1 MTTQLSTEKQP
12 DYAQSKG
19 MEESK
24 RKDPREYM
32 LMAIEA
38 MKQSKEEARSD
49 HPSPMVGAVLV
60 FPDGEVDIAYRGELR
75 EGDHAEYT
83 LLDKKYR
90 HRSLDGCWLFATLE
104 PCSPGSRNA
113 PKISCS
119 ERIVNA
125 RIAKVWFG
133 EEDLALK
140 DDLGGVATLKK
151 GHIEVEQFDSDLVKE
166 IKRIN
171 KPFDDWALWKR
182 NHRIEEEANAPG
194 LLYQQA
200 PNSNIESLSDEA
212 LKLYHERAGLTMEY
226 KSAEFFQELLECDL
240 LEKSRVAD
248 QLVPTGNSILLF
260 GKSPRNKYPQAC
272 VKAKVYYGTG
282 ESDVQSFDDALVL
295 IPDQIEAWL
304 KKVIPESFDRS
315 SFTREKVPFFPPVV
329 IREAIIN
336 AIVHRDYT
344 IDGAKI
350 QLDIHPDK
358 IIVKSPG
365 LPVYP
370 NSLEKLQSF
379 TAKSYSRNKK
389 LTLVFNRMGLMEE
402 AEFGMDTYRE
412 MRDKYKLPLPIIEYN
427 EPDLTVIFPRSADAV
442 RSLDKSNVL
451 SQLNDEELAGY
462 DFVKAKGEV
471 SRQEYEDH
479 FGFERKKASNH
490 LKRLKGIGLID
501 DNGKPP
507 TSHAYRYVYK
517 DEK

>member
-1 MTTQLSTEKQP
+1 MTA
-12 DYAQSKG
+12 D
-19 MEESK
+19 K

-38 MKQSKEEARSD
+38 MKQSKQEARDD

-60 FPDGEVDIAYRGELR
+60 FPDGEIEIAHRGELR

-83 LLDKKYR
+83 LMDKKNR
-90 HRSLDGCWLFATLE
+90 HRPLDGCWLFATLE

-113 PKISCS
+113 PKIPCS

-140 DDLGGVATLKK
+140 DDLGGVAFLKK
-151 GHIEVEQFDSDLVKE
+151 NHIEVEQFDSDLVKE

-182 NHRIEEEANAPG
+182 NHRIEEEAKAPG

-200 PNSNIESLSDEA
+200 LNTNIDSLSDEA
-212 LKLYHERAGLTMEY
+212 LQLYLKKSGLTMVY
-226 KSAEFFQELLECDL
+226 KSPEFYQELLESDL
-240 LEKSRVAD
+240 LEKNQATNE
-248 QLVPTGNSILLF
+248 LVPTGNAILLF
-260 GKSPRNKYPQAC
+260 GKSPRNKYPQAS

-295 IPDQIEAWL
+295 IPDQVEAWV

-315 SFTREKVPFFPPVV
+315 SFTREKVPFFPPIV
-329 IREAIIN
+329 IREAIVN

-350 QLDIHPDK
+350 QLEIYPEK

-370 NSLEKLQSF
+370 NSLEKLQKF

-389 LTLVFNRMGLMEE
+389 LTLVFNCMGLMEE

-412 MRDKYKLPLPIIEYN
+412 MRDKYKLPLPIITYD
-427 EPDLTVIFPRSADAV
+427 EPDLIVSFPRSAEAV
-442 RSLDKSNVL
+442 RSLDSTEVL
-451 SQLNDEELAGY
+451 SQLNDEELAGL
-462 DFVKAKGEV
+462 DFIKTRVKV
-471 SRQEYEDH
+471 SRKEYQVH
-479 FGFERKKASNH
+479 FDFDKKKAERH
-490 LKRLKGIGLID
+490 LTKMVDSGPIARKGSGPSTYYELI
-501 DNGKPP
+501 P
-507 TSHAYRYVYK
+507 T
-517 DEK
+517 

>member
-1 MTTQLSTEKQP
+1 
-12 DYAQSKG
+12 

-24 RKDPREYM
+24 RKHPREYM

-38 MKQSKEEARSD
+38 MKQSKQEARDD
-49 HPSPMVGAVLV
+49 HPSPLVGAVLV
-60 FPDGEVDIAYRGELR
+60 FPDGEVEIANRGELR

-83 LLDKKYR
+83 LMDKKNR
-90 HRSLDGCWLFATLE
+90 HRPLDGCWLFATLE

-113 PKISCS
+113 PKIPCS

-140 DDLGGVATLKK
+140 DDFGGISFLQKNK
-151 GHIEVEQFDSDLVKE
+151 IEVEQFDSDLLKE
-166 IKRIN
+166 IKQIN
-171 KPFDDWALWKR
+171 KAFDDWALWKR
-182 NHRIEEEANAPG
+182 NHRIEEEAQAPG

-200 PNSNIESLSDEA
+200 LNTNIDSLSDEA
-212 LKLYHERAGLTMEY
+212 LQLYLKKAGLTMDY
-226 KSAEFFQELLECDL
+226 KSPEFYQELLESDL
-240 LEKSRVAD
+240 LEKNQATKE
-248 QLVPTGNSILLF
+248 LVPTGNAILLF
-260 GKSPRNKYPQAC
+260 GKSPRNKYPQAS

-295 IPDQIEAWL
+295 IPDQVETWV

-329 IREAIIN
+329 IREAIVN

-344 IDGAKI
+344 IDRAKI
-350 QLDIHPDK
+350 QLEIYPEK

-370 NSLEKLQSF
+370 NSLVKLQMF

-389 LTLVFNRMGLMEE
+389 LSLVFNRMGLMEE

-412 MRDKYKLPLPIIEYN
+412 MRDKYKLPLPIIAYD
-427 EPDLTVIFPRSADAV
+427 EPDLIVTFPRSADAV
-442 RSLDKSNVL
+442 RNLDNTEVL
-451 SQLNDEELAGY
+451 SQLNDEEIAGL
-462 DFVKAKGEV
+462 DFVKTRGEV
-471 SRQEYEDH
+471 SRKEYEVH
-479 FGFERKKASNH
+479 FGFDKKKAERH
-490 LKRLKGIGLID
+490 LAKMVDSGLITRK
-501 DNGKPP
+501 GSGPGTYYEFIK
-507 TSHAYRYVYK
+507 T
-517 DEK
+517 

>member
-1 MTTQLSTEKQP
+1 
-12 DYAQSKG
+12 

-24 RKDPREYM
+24 RKHPREYM

-38 MKQSKEEARSD
+38 MKQSKQEARDD
-49 HPSPMVGAVLV
+49 HPSPLVGAGLV
-60 FPDGEVDIAYRGELR
+60 FPDGEVEIAHRGELR

-83 LLDKKYR
+83 LMDKKNR
-90 HRSLDGCWLFATLE
+90 HQPLDGCWLFATLE

-113 PKISCS
+113 PKIPCS

-140 DDLGGVATLKK
+140 DDFGGVAFLKK
-151 GHIEVEQFDSDLVKE
+151 NHIEVEQFDSDLVKE
-166 IKRIN
+166 IKQIN
-171 KPFDDWALWKR
+171 KAFDGWALWKR
-182 NHRIEEEANAPG
+182 NHRVEEEAQAPG

-200 PNSNIESLSDEA
+200 LNTNIDSLSDEA
-212 LKLYHERAGLTMEY
+212 LQLYLQKTGLKMEY
-226 KSAEFFQELLECDL
+226 KSPEFYQELLESDL
-240 LEKSRVAD
+240 LETNKAT
-248 QLVPTGNSILLF
+248 QALVPTGNAILLF
-260 GKSPRNKYPQAC
+260 GKSPRNKYPQAS

-282 ESDVQSFDDALVL
+282 ESDVQSFDDAMVF
-295 IPDQIEAWL
+295 IPDQVEAWV

-329 IREAIIN
+329 IREAIVN

-350 QLDIHPDK
+350 QLEIYPDK

-370 NSLEKLQSF
+370 NSLDKLRKF

-412 MRDKYKLPLPIIEYN
+412 MRDKYKLPLPIITYD
-427 EPDLTVIFPRSADAV
+427 EPDLIVTFPRSTEAV
-442 RSLDKSNVL
+442 RSLDTTEVL
-451 SQLNDEELAGY
+451 SQLNDEELAGL
-462 DFVKAKGEV
+462 DWIKLQGETTSKA
-471 SRQEYEDH
+471 YAAH
-479 FGFERKKASNH
+479 FNYSDKKAQRQLAN
-490 LKRLKGIGLID
+490 LKA
-501 DNGKPP
+501 NGFV
-507 TSHAYRYVYK
+507 SLSGRGRGVIYRYLNR
-517 DEK
+517 DEE

>member
-1 MTTQLSTEKQP
+1 
-12 DYAQSKG
+12 

-24 RKDPREYM
+24 RKHPREYM

-38 MKQSKEEARSD
+38 MKNSKQEARDD

-60 FPDGEVDIAYRGELR
+60 FPDGEFEVAYRGELR

-83 LLDKKYR
+83 LMDKKNR
-90 HRSLDGCWLFATLE
+90 HRPLDGCWLFATLE

-113 PKISCS
+113 PKIPCS

-140 DDLGGVATLKK
+140 DDFGGVAFLKK
-151 GHIEVEQFDSDLVKE
+151 NYIEVEQFDSDLAKE
-166 IKRIN
+166 IKIIN

-182 NHRIEEEANAPG
+182 NHRIEEEAKAPG

-200 PNSNIESLSDEA
+200 LNTNIDSLSDEA
-212 LKLYHERAGLTMEY
+212 LQLYLKKTGLTMDY
-226 KSAEFFQELLECDL
+226 KSPEFYQELLESDL
-240 LEKSRVAD
+240 LEKNQAT
-248 QLVPTGNSILLF
+248 QELVPTGNAILLF
-260 GKSPRNKYPQAC
+260 GKSPRNKYPQAS

-282 ESDVQSFDDALVL
+282 ESDIQSFDDALIL
-295 IPDQIEAWL
+295 IPDQVEAWV

-315 SFTREKVPFFPPVV
+315 SFTREKVPFFPLVV
-329 IREAIIN
+329 IREAIVN

-344 IDGAKI
+344 FDGAKI
-350 QLDIHPDK
+350 QLEIYPEK

-370 NSLEKLQSF
+370 NSLEKLQKF

-412 MRDKYKLPLPIIEYN
+412 MRDKYKLPLPIITYD
-427 EPDLTVIFPRSADAV
+427 EPDLIITFPRSAEAV
-442 RSLDKSNVL
+442 RSLDSTEVL
-451 SQLNDEELAGY
+451 SQFNDEELAGL
-462 DFVKAKGEV
+462 DFVKTRGEV
-471 SRQEYEDH
+471 SRKEYEAY
-479 FGFERKKASNH
+479 FGFNERKANRH
-490 LKRLKGIGLID
+490 LKKFVAVGLVG
-501 DNGKPP
+501 DNGEKP
-507 TSHAYRYVYK
+507 TSPNYKYVYNG
-517 DEK
+517 

>member
-1 MTTQLSTEKQP
+1 MTA
-12 DYAQSKG
+12 D
-19 MEESK
+19 K

-38 MKQSKEEARSD
+38 MKESKQEARDD

-60 FPDGEVDIAYRGELR
+60 FPDGEVEIAHRGELR

-83 LLDKKYR
+83 LMDKKNR
-90 HRSLDGCWLFATLE
+90 HRPLDGCWLFATLE

-113 PKISCS
+113 PKIPCS

-140 DDLGGVATLKK
+140 DDFGGVSFLQKNK
-151 GHIEVEQFDSDLVKE
+151 IEVEQFDSDLVKE
-166 IKRIN
+166 IKQIN
-171 KPFDDWALWKR
+171 KAFDDWALWKR
-182 NHRIEEEANAPG
+182 NHRIEEEAQAPG

-200 PNSNIESLSDEA
+200 LNTNIDSLSDEA
-212 LKLYHERAGLTMEY
+212 LQLYLQKTGLKMEY
-226 KSAEFFQELLECDL
+226 KSPEFFQELLESDL
-240 LEKSRVAD
+240 LETNKAT
-248 QLVPTGNSILLF
+248 QALVPTGNAILLF
-260 GKSPRNKYPQAC
+260 GKSPRNKYPQAS

-282 ESDVQSFDDALVL
+282 ESDVESFDDALIL
-295 IPDQIEAWL
+295 IPDQVKAWV

-315 SFTREKVPFFPPVV
+315 SFTREKVPFFPPDV
-329 IREAIIN
+329 IREAIVN

-350 QLDIHPDK
+350 QLEIYPEK

-370 NSLEKLQSF
+370 NSLEKLQKF

-412 MRDKYKLPLPIIEYN
+412 MRDKYKLPLPIITYD
-427 EPDLTVIFPRSADAV
+427 EPDLIVTFPRSAEAV
-442 RSLDKSNVL
+442 RSLDSTEVL
-451 SQLNDEELAGY
+451 SQLNDEELAGL
-462 DFVKAKGEV
+462 DFVKTRLSVTKK
-471 SRQEYEDH
+471 EYSEH
-479 FGFERKKASNH
+479 FQFPDKKAQRHLIKFKELGLVSLEGKGPSSTYKIISN
-490 LKRLKGIGLID
+490 
-501 DNGKPP
+501 
-507 TSHAYRYVYK
+507 
-517 DEK
+517 EK

>member
-1 MTTQLSTEKQP
+1 
-12 DYAQSKG
+12 

-24 RKDPREYM
+24 RKHPREYM

-38 MKQSKEEARSD
+38 MKQSKQEARDD

-60 FPDGEVDIAYRGELR
+60 FPDGEIEVTHRGELR

-83 LLDKKYR
+83 LMDKKNR
-90 HRSLDGCWLFATLE
+90 HRPLDGCWLFATLE

-113 PKISCS
+113 PKIPCS

-125 RIAKVWFG
+125 RLAKVWFG

-140 DDLGGVATLKK
+140 DDFGGVAFLKK
-151 GHIEVEQFDSDLVKE
+151 NHIGVEQFDSDLAKE
-166 IKRIN
+166 IKIIN

-182 NHRIEEEANAPG
+182 NHRIEEEAKAPG

-200 PNSNIESLSDEA
+200 LNTNIESLSDDA
-212 LKLYHERAGLTMEY
+212 LQLYLKKAGLTMDY
-226 KSAEFFQELLECDL
+226 KSPEFYQELLESDL
-240 LEKSRVAD
+240 LEKNQAT
-248 QLVPTGNSILLF
+248 QELVPTGNAILLF
-260 GKSPRNKYPQAC
+260 GKSPRNKYPQAS

-295 IPDQIEAWL
+295 IPDQVEAWV

-315 SFTREKVPFFPPVV
+315 SFTREKIPFFPPVV
-329 IREAIIN
+329 IREALVN

-350 QLDIHPDK
+350 QLDIYPDK

-412 MRDKYKLPLPIIEYN
+412 MRDKYKLPLPIIDYT

-442 RSLDKSNVL
+442 RSLDKSDVL
-451 SQLNDEELAGY
+451 SQLNDEELAGF

-471 SRQEYEDH
+471 SRKEYEEY
-479 FGFERKKASNH
+479 FGFERKKASNQ
-490 LKRLKGIGLID
+490 LKRLKSLGLID
-501 DNGKPP
+501 DNGKPS
-507 TSHAYRYVYK
+507 TSHDYRYVYK
-517 DEK
+517 EEK